1 MVILQIVYFQIHF
14 VKTLSNLTFH
24 FQTFPLNWH
33 SLYLKHFSILF
44 KVSFVFKRNDNDF
57 RNKDKMNL
65 NFAWELQH
73 LVAANWSSLVLFKIL
88 EAVTNF
94 GAPTF
99 LKSSFTIIVGKRF
112 LKSPAMNLWNMFWKS
127 NKEKKVLKDKFHKN
141 KGKLLKEKIT
151 PKQKNKL
158 QQPPI
163 NILDFKL

>member
-1 MVILQIVYFQIHF
+1 MAVLEIIYFQIHF
-14 VKTLSNLTFH
+14 VRNLSNLTFH

-33 SLYLKHFSILF
+33 IVYLKHFSFSF

-57 RNKDKMNL
+57 RNKNKMNL
-65 NFAWELQH
+65 NFGRELQH
-73 LVAANWSSLVLFKIL
+73 LVAANWPSLFLFKIL

-99 LKSSFTIIVGKRF
+99 LKSSFTIIDGKRF
-112 LKSPAMNLWNMFWKS
+112 LKSPTMNLWNMFWKS
-127 NKEKKVLKDKFHKN
+127 NKEKKVLKDRFHKN
-141 KGKLLKEKIT
+141 KGKLLKEEIT

-163 NILDFKL
+163 NIVVFKL